1 MSQYSFNHTLG
12 GGQAPGPGPLARL
25 KAALMLGVLV
35 VIGAIILIGIVALGL
50 IMLPFA
56 IIAAGVGWFLIR
68 RRIRQAM
75 RAMESPGE
83 STAGRENVRVRQ
95 PTQDNPF

>member
-1 MSQYSFNHTLG
+1 MAQYSFNHTLG
-12 GGQAPGPGPLARL
+12 GGQAPNPSPLARL
-25 KAALMLGVLV
+25 KAALMLGLLV

-56 IIAAGVGWFLIR
+56 LIAVGVGWFLIR

-75 RAMESPGE
+75 RAMEPQRE
-83 STAGRENVRVRQ
+83 SNAGRENVRVRR
-95 PTQDNPF
+95 PPQDNPL

>member
-1 MSQYSFNHTLG
+1 MSQNSFNHTLG
-12 GGQAPGPGPLARL
+12 GGQAPSPLTRL
-25 KAALMLGVLV
+25 KTALMLGVLV
-35 VIGAIILIGIVALGL
+35 AIGAVILIGIVAIGL